1 MRWIGAVALTAVM
14 AACGS
19 ASAIDASSSVNNGVI
34 VIAQAATYTYALSG
48 DCIND
53 PPGLGNYSFRLK
65 SDSGAVDYLSA
76 TGSLY
81 LTPGNWT
88 AQDVADYY
96 TGSPQEPTIA
106 PVPCNW
112 KLTLTPR

>member
-1 MRWIGAVALTAVM
+1 MIAAAALV

-19 ASAIDASSSVNNGVI
+19 ASTIDASSSVNNGVI
-34 VIAQAATYTYALSG
+34 VVAQAATYAYTLSG
-48 DCIND
+48 DCVND
-53 PPGLGNYSFRLK
+53 PPGLGNDSFRIK

-96 TGSPQEPTIA
+96 AGTPQEPTIA
-106 PVPCNW
+106 PIPCTW
-112 KLTLTPR
+112 TLTLTPSS